1 MSKKHWLSELCDLA
15 RPSNKTRSGKEVTF
29 DPEYLKQTI
38 LDTIKSKLPE
48 EKIWDMSMDKTGG
61 EVDAWNEC
69 LKAVRA
75 ALLEEK

>member
-38 LDTIKSKLPE
+38 LDTIRAKLPE
-48 EKIWDMSMDKTGG
+48 EHQ
-61 EVDAWNEC
+61 VDPLTNPDYRYCKGFNEC
-69 LKAVRA
+69 LEAIKES
-75 ALLEEK
+75 LLEEK